1 MSYRVEVVES
11 NTTTVLELRRSVR
24 GDHAGDDIGAGMHAL
39 YEMATHTG
47 LVPAGPPSTTYL
59 GMLGPGVTTEVDFG
73 LPVTGAVLDGTTEQ
87 VVLRRPEP
95 TLCASIW
102 HHGDYQHIGDAYRAL
117 DDWIRSSDYQP
128 MGPPTEVFVVAPDAA
143 VRPGDLVTEIRRPIA
158 AALAVRVRA
167 LFADAV
173 SELRKALA
181 EKGFGIITEIDVR
194 ATLHARLDVR
204 MNDYL
209 ILGACDPILA
219 QRALTADPRV
229 GLLLPCNVVVRTD
242 GDTTLVEAVDP
253 VLLLCGEVLHHTDQP
268 ELRAAARD
276 ARDRLAAALATVEK
290 RLEAAAKRPPDSS
303 SR

>member
-1 MSYRVEVVES
+1 MPYQVEIGES

-24 GDHAGDDIGAGMHAL
+24 REHAGDDIGAGMRAL
-39 YEMATHTG
+39 YELATRTG

-59 GMLGPGVTTEVDFG
+59 GMLGPGMTTEVEFA
-73 LPVTGAVLDGTTEQ
+73 LPVTDGVLDNSTEQ
-87 VVLRRPEP
+87 ASLRRPEP
-95 TLCASIW
+95 TLCASIR

-117 DDWIRSSDYQP
+117 DDWIRCSDYQP
-128 MGPPTEVFVVAPDAA
+128 MGPPTEVYLVAPDAA

-158 AALAVRVRA
+158 AALAVRLQA

-181 EKGFGIITEIDVR
+181 EQGFGIMTEIDVR
-194 ATLHARLDVR
+194 ATLHTKLGVR
-204 MNDYL
+204 MDDYL
-209 ILGACDPILA
+209 ILGACNPILA

-253 VLLLCGEVLHHTDQP
+253 VLLLRGAVLHHTDRP
-268 ELRAAARD
+268 EPHAAARE

-290 RLEAAAKRPPDSS
+290 RLETAT
-303 SR
+303 